1 MVEMILENSKK
12 LVEAGMGVNDVIN
25 ANSSFLK
32 NAGLDSDSITK
43 IEIAI
48 KLELDADFKK
58 SYTEWVSNEM

>member
-1 MVEMILENSKK
+1 MIEMILENSKK
-12 LVEAGMGVNDVIN
+12 LVEAGIEVNEVIK

-43 IEIAI
+43 IEITL

-58 SYTEWVSNEM
+58 SYTEWLSNEA